1 MIHRRSSL
9 KLLAWAG
16 LFLTLL
22 LCSCEQP
29 ERPAEQ
35 AATGTTAKEQR
46 RAGGIY
52 RTPLLNNPATLDPAY
67 VLDEYSAAVVQQL
80 FDGLV
85 RFDPYLLVL
94 PALAESWRIEDNG
107 RRYRFVLQEG
117 ARFHNGAPV
126 TAEDVVFSLSRLL
139 RIDPSP
145 PALPHLLKIT
155 GARAYREQTSETVAG
170 LRALDKG
177 VVLVEL
183 DEPHAPFLT
192 ALGMYQAKIVPETEV
207 ISLGDDFGRNPVGS
221 GPFRFV
227 SWEANT
233 RITLARNPEYF
244 GASSYLDEVEY
255 AIFPGVGVDQLLADF
270 EGGGL
275 DEMPV
280 LGGVRQELSGVEG
293 LQWFHRPALWLMF
306 YGIRGDHPPLD
317 DPGFRRR
324 LSATLDRERIIDQVY
339 SGQFDPA
346 TRILPPGMPG
356 VSQKNFHEYEE
367 TRHLQNDTDDSPTM
381 AAPKRISLE
390 IVSTSN
396 SSFAQ
401 TELSLVRE
409 AWAKLGVEL
418 RIKYITDWPEF
429 EAYID
434 SDSVQ
439 LYRYSWSSSMPDA
452 DSFLHPLFNSEGA
465 GNFMRFKNE
474 RIDNMLQ
481 SARGENDPGKRA
493 AMYGEIEAAIMAE
506 TPIIPLRFNSVDR
519 VYKPYVRDAQPSALG
534 AHYMSLHQ
542 VWFDLDA
549 QKSR

>member
-1 MIHRRSSL
+1 
-9 KLLAWAG
+9 
-16 LFLTLL
+16 
-22 LCSCEQP
+22 
-29 ERPAEQ
+29 
-35 AATGTTAKEQR
+35 
-46 RAGGIY
+46 
-52 RTPLLNNPATLDPAY
+52 
-67 VLDEYSAAVVQQL
+67 
-80 FDGLV
+80 
-85 RFDPYLLVL
+85 
-94 PALAESWRIEDNG
+94 
-107 RRYRFVLQEG
+107 
-117 ARFHNGAPV
+117 
-126 TAEDVVFSLSRLL
+126 
-139 RIDPSP
+139 
-145 PALPHLLKIT
+145 
-155 GARAYREQTSETVAG
+155 
-170 LRALDKG
+170 
-177 VVLVEL
+177 
-183 DEPHAPFLT
+183 
-192 ALGMYQAKIVPETEV
+192 
-207 ISLGDDFGRNPVGS
+207 
-221 GPFRFV
+221 
-227 SWEANT
+227 
-233 RITLARNPEYF
+233 
-244 GASSYLDEVEY
+244 
-255 AIFPGVGVDQLLADF
+255 
-270 EGGGL
+270 
-275 DEMPV
+275 
-280 LGGVRQELSGVEG
+280 
-293 LQWFHRPALWLMF
+293 
-306 YGIRGDHPPLD
+306 
-317 DPGFRRR
+317 
-324 LSATLDRERIIDQVY
+324 
-339 SGQFDPA
+339 
-346 TRILPPGMPG
+346 MPG

-409 AWAKLGVEL
+409 AWAEIGVDL
-418 RIKYITDWPEF
+418 SIKYITDWPEF

-506 TPIIPLRFNSVDR
+506 TPIIPLIFNSVDR